1 MYSLEVLGNIITPL
15 LLMYIFIFIFM
26 YGQRYLRTYSRN
38 KMLKF
43 TQEEV
48 KEKRKEIAT
57 IMQGIQEPKERVIP
71 WEKQDYYAD
80 GVIKIFSLYNEI
92 AVGINEGLY
101 DELYVKMV
109 MGYEMMDFYKYNY
122 KIVVST
128 LDTDKNLS
136 RFMPLELLLKRWDS
150 GDAPSYRFNKH
161 RRYL

>member
-1 MYSLEVLGNIITPL
+1 MLDELITSI
-15 LLMYIFIFIFM
+15 LLMYILIFIVL
-26 YGQRYLRTYSRN
+26 YGQRYLRTYTRN
-38 KMLKF
+38 KVLKF

-57 IMQGIQEPKERVIP
+57 IMKEIDVPKERVIP
-71 WEKQDYYAD
+71 WDNQGYFAD
-80 GVIKIFSLYNEI
+80 SVIKIFSLYNEI

-101 DELYVKMV
+101 DELYIKMV

-128 LDTDKNLS
+128 LDTDRDLS
-136 RFMPLELLLKRWDS
+136 RFMPLELILKRWDS

-161 RRYL
+161 RRY